1 MRIFDEWSI
10 RVKMGG
16 LQSVTV
22 QKSGITSKNWK
33 YGYPDR
39 NFKFLIGNICYLLV
53 YIGLLY
59 ISQDNKPTKPLLR
72 KYKIS

>member
-1 MRIFDEWSI
+1 MRMSVKSSI
-10 RVKMGG
+10 RVKVSGF
-16 LQSVTV
+16 QSVTV
-22 QKSGITSKNWK
+22 H
-33 YGYPDR
+33 PDR
-39 NFKFLIGNICYLLV
+39 NFKFLIGNICYLLD